1 MSREGARGKNPMSD
15 QPLLEVRDL
24 RVTFGEG
31 TSERAA
37 VRGVSLTV
45 REGQTVALVGE
56 SGCGKSLTSLALL
69 KLTPGGSHATAD
81 VLRLDGNDITALDE
95 DQMSAIRGKRIAMVF
110 QNPMS
115 ALNPVLTVG
124 RQITEVLHRH
134 MGLRG
139 KAARDRAV
147 EMLELVEMPDPASRV
162 NQYPHQMS
170 GGMQQ
175 RAMIAVALSAGPDLL
190 IADEPTTALDVT
202 LQAQVMDLLQRLQKE
217 LGMAVLLISHD
228 LGVVAEVADEVNV
241 MYAGRIAE
249 RADART
255 LFREPAHPYTRAL
268 LQTVRDLESHDTV
281 DLAPI
286 PGAPPQL
293 GQVIPGCSFAPRCPL
308 VFDRCH
314 VESPALRTVG
324 PNHEAA
330 CHVAEEVMSGN
341 GSVDDRD

>member
-1 MSREGARGKNPMSD
+1 MSVEAQSA

-31 TSERAA
+31 EFERVA
-37 VRGVSLTV
+37 VRGVSLTI
-45 REGQTVALVGE
+45 REGETVALVGE
-56 SGCGKSLTSLALL
+56 SGCGKSLTSLAVL
-69 KLTPGGSHATAD
+69 KLTPGGSSATAD
-81 VLRLDGNDITALDE
+81 VLRLAGDDLTDLDE
-95 DQMSAIRGKRIAMVF
+95 DQMSSIRGKRIAMVF

-115 ALNPVLTVG
+115 ALNPVLTIG
-124 RQITEVLHRH
+124 HQITEVLRRH

-139 KAARDRAV
+139 KAARARAV
-147 EMLELVEMPDPASRV
+147 EMLELVEMPDPAGRI

-170 GGMQQ
+170 GGMRQ

-241 MYAGRIAE
+241 MYAGRIVE

-268 LQTVRDLESHDTV
+268 LQTVRDLESPDTV

-286 PGAPPQL
+286 PGAPPTL

-314 VESPALRTVG
+314 VESPPLRTVG

-330 CHVAEEVMSGN
+330 CHVAEQVMSGK
-341 GSVDDRD
+341 GSPDDRV

>member
-1 MSREGARGKNPMSD
+1 MSRERVSAESVSGQPDSG

-24 RVTFGEG
+24 RVSFGAG
-31 TSERAA
+31 DSERVA
-37 VRGVSLTV
+37 VHGVSLTIA
-45 REGQTVALVGE
+45 EGQTVALVGE

-69 KLTPGGSHATAD
+69 KLTPGDCHAVAG
-81 VLRLDGNDITALDE
+81 VLRLGGEDISGLGE
-95 DQMSAIRGKRIAMVF
+95 DQMSRIRGKRIAMVF

-115 ALNPVLTVG
+115 ALNPVLTIG
-124 RQITEVLHRH
+124 RQITEVVHRH

-139 KAARDRAV
+139 KAARARAV
-147 EMLELVEMPDPASRV
+147 ELLELVEMPDPAGRV

-170 GGMQQ
+170 GGMRQ

-202 LQAQVMDLLQRLQKE
+202 LQAQVMDLLERLQKD

-241 MYAGRIAE
+241 MYAGRIVE

-255 LFREPAHPYTRAL
+255 LFHDPQHPYTRAL
-268 LQTVRDLESHDTV
+268 LQTVRDLESPDTV

-314 VESPALRTVG
+314 VDSPALREIG

-330 CHVAEEVMSGN
+330 CHLAGAGTSDKGI
-341 GSVDDRD
+341 R

>member
-1 MSREGARGKNPMSD
+1 MSVQPASA

-24 RVTFGEG
+24 RVSFGEG
-31 TSERAA
+31 ESERVA
-37 VRGVSLTV
+37 VHGVSLTV
-45 REGQTVALVGE
+45 REGETVALVGE

-69 KLTPGGSHATAD
+69 KLTPGGSSATAD
-81 VLRLDGNDITALDE
+81 VLSLDGDDLTGLDE
-95 DQMSAIRGKRIAMVF
+95 DQMSNIRGKRIAMVF

-115 ALNPVLTVG
+115 ALNPVLTIG
-124 RQITEVLHRH
+124 HQITEVLRRH

-139 KAARDRAV
+139 KAARARAV

-170 GGMQQ
+170 GGMRQ

-241 MYAGRIAE
+241 MYAGRIVE

-268 LQTVRDLESHDTV
+268 LQTVRDLESADTV

-286 PGAPPQL
+286 PGAPPAL

-314 VESPALRTVG
+314 VESPPLRTVG

-330 CHVAEEVMSGN
+330 CHIAEEVMSGK
-341 GSVDDRD
+341 GSPDDRV

>member
-1 MSREGARGKNPMSD
+1 MSPQPGSA

-24 RVTFGEG
+24 RVSFGADD
-31 TSERAA
+31 SERVA
-37 VRGVSLTV
+37 VHGVSLTI
-45 REGQTVALVGE
+45 REGETVALVGE

-69 KLTPGGSHATAD
+69 KLTPAGSHARAD
-81 VLRLDGNDITALDE
+81 VLRLGGDDITGLDE
-95 DQMSAIRGKRIAMVF
+95 GQMSNIRGKRIAMVF

-124 RQITEVLHRH
+124 HQITEVLRRH
-134 MGLRG
+134 LGLRG
-139 KAARDRAV
+139 KAARARAV
-147 EMLELVEMPDPASRV
+147 EMLELVEMPDPAGRV
-162 NQYPHQMS
+162 SQYPHQMS
-170 GGMQQ
+170 GGMRQ

-241 MYAGRIAE
+241 MYAGRIVE

-255 LFREPAHPYTRAL
+255 LFRDPAHPYTRAL
-268 LQTVRDLESHDTV
+268 LQTVRDLESPDTV

-330 CHVAEEVMSGN
+330 CHVAEEVMSGK
-341 GSVDDRD
+341 GSTDDRV

>member
-1 MSREGARGKNPMSD
+1 MTADPVSADSVSG

-24 RVTFGEG
+24 RVSFGAG
-31 TSERAA
+31 DTERVA
-37 VRGVSLTV
+37 VHGVSLTI
-45 REGQTVALVGE
+45 REGETVALVGE

-69 KLTPGGSHATAD
+69 KLTPGGCQAVAG
-81 VLRLDGNDITALDE
+81 VLRLAGEDVSALDE
-95 DQMSAIRGKRIAMVF
+95 DQMSRIRGKRIAMVF

-115 ALNPVLTVG
+115 ALNPVLTIG
-124 RQITEVLHRH
+124 HQITEVLRRH

-139 KAARDRAV
+139 KAARARAV
-147 EMLELVEMPDPASRV
+147 ELLELVEMPDPAGRV

-170 GGMQQ
+170 GGMRQ

-202 LQAQVMDLLQRLQKE
+202 LQAQVMALLERLQKE

-241 MYAGRIAE
+241 MYAGRIVE

-255 LFREPAHPYTRAL
+255 LFNEPAHPYTRAL
-268 LQTVRDLESHDTV
+268 LQTVRDLESPDTV

-286 PGAPPQL
+286 PGAPPTL

-314 VESPALRTVG
+314 VESPPLRPVG
-324 PNHEAA
+324 DNHEAA
-330 CHVAEEVMSGN
+330 CHVAEEVMSGK
-341 GSVDDRD
+341 GLPR